1 MNTLA
6 GARKHEGFEF
16 DFPQSSSVL
25 IMNEID
31 GRNEE
36 NSFLRCHTRV
46 QKRCSWP
53 PPKNDPEVRPYVG
66 GFAAAAYEAARYDY
80 IMRTRN
86 TSGKQKHS
94 EKC

>member
-6 GARKHEGFEF
+6 GARKHECFEF
-16 DFPQSSSVL
+16 DCPKSSSVL

-36 NSFLRCHTRV
+36 NSVLRCHTRV

-66 GFAAAAYEAARYDY
+66 GCAAAAYEAARYDY
-80 IMRTRN
+80 IMRTRK

-94 EKC
+94 DKC